1 VATSMRLLRTGTTKR
16 PVYRLVVIDKSR
28 ANKGGIIENLG
39 MVDVSAK
46 ETKHAVKEDRTL
58 AWLKQGAE
66 PTDTVKGLLKGAGI
80 WAKWTVNKAD
90 SAAVTKAAAKARP
103 AKAPKATK
111 VAPAAKAK
119 K

>member
-1 VATSMRLLRTGTTKR
+1 MRLLRTGTKKR

-58 AWLKQGAE
+58 AWLKLGAE
-66 PTDTVKGLLKGAGI
+66 PTDSVKGLLKGAGI
-80 WAKWTVNKAD
+80 WAKWGANKAAH
-90 SAAVTKAAAKARP
+90 SAATAAAAKARP
-103 AKAPKATK
+103 AKAEKPKAAK
-111 VAPAAKAK
+111 PAAKAK